1 MACIKRHWEIP
12 ERIWVAG
19 GFRLAGIPPELQPDG
34 LSLLHNA
41 NHVDIDV

>member
-12 ERIWVAG
+12 ERG